1 MITARRWAREGRIQ
15 PKPVLHGNVY
25 YVQSGASY
33 VPRRLNKQSGMTLIE
48 MILVMA
54 IGMVAVAGILS
65 FGSIAMDDA
74 KISNELSR
82 LRTVADRVESAFGGR
97 TANYGLLTT
106 NGNAFIVN
114 NIGLQAVYEVSGT
127 NIRGSFSNVT
137 FGTTNDGPS
146 AGAASAYSIT
156 YAAGD
161 LSKSTCLS
169 LVTGVGSRFKVIRI
183 GGVTAKTAN
192 SSSAD
197 AAIATNAC
205 IAGGA
210 VSFISYI

>member
-1 MITARRWAREGRIQ
+1 MITVRRWAREGRIQ
-15 PKPVLHGNVY
+15 PQPKRHGRDY
-25 YVQSGASY
+25 YVQSCARY
-33 VPRRLNKQSGMTLIE
+33 VPRRINKQSGMTLIE
-48 MILVMA
+48 VIMAMA
-54 IGMVAVAGILS
+54 IGMIAVTAILS
-65 FGSIAMDDA
+65 FGSIAMDEA
-74 KISNELSR
+74 KISNEVSR

-97 TANYGLLTT
+97 TANYGLLTA

-114 NIGLQAVYEVSGT
+114 NIGLQAVFDVTGT
-127 NIRGSFSNVT
+127 TIRGSFANVT
-137 FGTTNDGPS
+137 FGTTSDGPS

-169 LVTGVGSRFKVIRI
+169 LVTGVGPRFKVIRI
-183 GGVTAKTAN
+183 GGTTVKTATN
-192 SSSAD
+192 SAAD
-197 AAIATNAC
+197 PSLSTNAC